1 MTGEERRSRAELEGL
16 FRRTSELE
24 AALAKEGKSLNAN
37 QTRLRNRILVLLG
50 NTHFVTGSFRDA
62 LEPYNRA
69 LQFNPDDYY
78 ALGAVAQC
86 YRALGDGAASFSRCL
101 NAIERSGDLRRKRER
116 ITRGVIA
123 VMAANAARDCGDQGR
138 YEQYTREARDILGG
152 NLAVDTLSPKFFS
165 PATKRFVSSE
175 ELLREIEPWA
185 ARASTSST

>member
-69 LQFNPDDYY
+69 
-78 ALGAVAQC
+78 C
-86 YRALGDGAASFSRCL
+86 
-101 NAIERSGDLRRKRER
+101 
-116 ITRGVIA
+116 
-123 VMAANAARDCGDQGR
+123 
-138 YEQYTREARDILGG
+138 
-152 NLAVDTLSPKFFS
+152 NLIQTTTMHS
-165 PATKRFVSSE
+165 
-175 ELLREIEPWA
+175 ELLRSATEPSATGRRVSA
-185 ARASTSST
+185 AV